1 MNHSKYVRF
10 LDDEALTALHDAV
23 RAEIGQRRVQATRRD
38 TAEDFIELIEAQ
50 KRADKAAEIQR
61 TVNRIHWRLGQTEQ
75 DLRDGKLTDHSWHFA
90 DCKQCL
96 RAIYEREY
104 VGLCVEGRASFAVL
118 LNR

>member
-1 MNHSKYVRF
+1 MNHTSYLPH
-10 LDDEALTALHDAV
+10 LDDETLLALHDAV

-38 TAEDFIELIEAQ
+38 TAEDFIEVIEAQ
-50 KRADKAAEIQR
+50 KGAEKAAEIQR
-61 TVNRIHWRLGQTEQ
+61 TVNRINWRLGQTEQ

-96 RAIYEREY
+96 RAIYERKY
-104 VGLCVEGRASFAVL
+104 VGLCIEGRASFAVL